1 MKDDGPGGAAA
12 TAELIGHEAA
22 EAAFEATL
30 SRGRLPHGWL
40 LTGPPGVGKATLAY
54 RMARRLLA
62 APEELAH
69 CQDPASAV
77 FRMVAGR
84 HHPDLK
90 IIDEPINPEGR
101 RLKTSIPVDLVRQR
115 LDELHRTAARG
126 GRRVLLIDPTVDLG
140 PSTANALLK
149 TLEEPPDG
157 LVVILVAQSYVR
169 LPATVASRCARLRL
183 RPLPAAQV
191 AAAVRR
197 RQPAITAECAAQLAE
212 LARGSIGRALE
223 LERLDWPTEYGRLV
237 VALGQGGGQVLA
249 VADSLLRLAGKG
261 GVLEAAR
268 LLGDVLRRAA
278 HVASGRPPACPL
290 VADEAA
296 LLARLPGA
304 ASLDRCVAL
313 WDKLARSAA
322 EADQLN
328 LDPLQTLVGIVH
340 GLATEPARAG
350 GGSRP

>member
-1 MKDDGPGGAAA
+1 MREDGPAAAAA
-12 TAELIGHEAA
+12 TTELIGHEAA
-22 EAAFEATL
+22 EAAFERAL
-30 SRGRLPHGWL
+30 AQGRLPHGWL
-40 LTGPPGVGKATLAY
+40 LTGPEGVGKATLAY

-62 APEELAH
+62 GPDEVAR

-77 FRMVAGR
+77 FRMVAGG

-90 IIDEPINPEGR
+90 VIDEPIRPDGR
-101 RLKTSIPVDLVRQR
+101 RLKSNIPVDLVRER
-115 LDELHRTAARG
+115 LEELYRTAARG
-126 GRRVLLIDPTVDLG
+126 GRRVLLVDPPVDLG
-140 PSTANALLK
+140 PSAANALLK

-157 LVVILVAQSYVR
+157 LVLILVAQSYVR

-191 AAAVRR
+191 AAALR
-197 RQPAITAECAAQLAE
+197 RQRPTITAERAALLAE

-223 LERLDWPTEYGRLV
+223 LDRLDWPAEYARLLA
-237 VALGQGGGQVLA
+237 ALGQGGGQVLT
-249 VADSLLRLAGKG
+249 VAESLLRLAGKG
-261 GVLEAAR
+261 GIREAAR

-278 HVASGRPPACPL
+278 HVAAGRPPACAL
-290 VADEAA
+290 LADEAA

-340 GLATEPARAG
+340 GLAAEPARAG
-350 GGSRP
+350 GGNRR

>member
-1 MKDDGPGGAAA
+1 MRDDSAGAVAS
-12 TAELIGHEAA
+12 TAELVGHDWAA
-22 EAAFEATL
+22 AAFERAL
-30 SRGRLPHGWL
+30 SLGRLPHGWL
-40 LTGPPGVGKATLAY
+40 ITGPRGVGKATLAY

-62 APEELAH
+62 APAEVAR
-69 CQDPASAV
+69 CQDPASLV

-90 IIDEPINPEGR
+90 VIDEPLTPDGR
-101 RLKTSIPVDLVRQR
+101 RLKASIPVELVRLR
-115 LDELHRTAARG
+115 LEELHRTAARG
-126 GRRVLLIDPTVDLG
+126 GWRVLLIDPTLDLG
-140 PSTANALLK
+140 PSSANALLK
-149 TLEEPPDG
+149 TLEEPPPG
-157 LVVILVAQSYVR
+157 LVMILIAQSYVR

-183 RPLPAAQV
+183 QPLAAAEV
-191 AAAVRR
+191 AAALRR
-197 RQPAITAECAAQLAE
+197 RDPAIPGERAALLAE

-223 LERLDWPTEYGRLV
+223 LERLDWPAEYGRLLRL
-237 VALGQGGGQVLA
+237 LGDGSGQVLA

-261 GVLEAAR
+261 GIREGAR

-278 HVASGRPPACPL
+278 HLAAGRPPARPL
-290 VADEAA
+290 LADENA

-340 GLATEPARAG
+340 GLAAEPAGAG
-350 GGSRP
+350 GGRRI